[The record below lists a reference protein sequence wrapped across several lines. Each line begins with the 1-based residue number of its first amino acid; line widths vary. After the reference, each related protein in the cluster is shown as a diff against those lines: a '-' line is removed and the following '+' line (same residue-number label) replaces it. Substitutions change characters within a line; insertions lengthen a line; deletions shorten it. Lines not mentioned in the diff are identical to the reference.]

1 MPASLI
7 DIVRKR
13 FLETIRSVQPP
24 GRWKVVV
31 IDEHAQRLLG
41 AVLKQYDVLE
51 ENVTLIESVSSY
63 RQPQPGLEAIYFL
76 MATTQ
81 NVDRVIQDFSGTETT
96 YEGAHLFF
104 MDSLPEHLFNRLCSS
119 PAERYLKRLSDL
131 NINFRALE
139 SQTFSLH
146 APQHFFSFYS
156 PPPSSQA
163 VAACRARIEEDLLFT
178 AKGILNVCISINENP
193 LIRYYVPDH
202 PPLGALTNQT
212 VADRNTRMPPS
223 EGSGRWKGALAS
235 AAARVDL
242 GGITGGGPNE
252 EGGDHLSKKLAF
264 MVQRELDDYAKANPD
279 FIKTAAPN
287 RPKPVLIIT
296 ERAMDMF
303 APFLHEFTYQ
313 AMCNDLLNIEGGVRY
328 RFKFQTSSGKYE
340 DEIATLS
347 ETDTMWTEIR
357 HHHMQEAIEKLMKE
371 FNQFLEENAGFRGG
385 DAATS
390 VNDMKDMLAGMDQ
403 FKEQRQKFS
412 VHLNMAQESMDIY
425 GKKHLENV
433 AKVEQNCSTGLTVQG
448 KAPKTLVEDM
458 VPLLADQTLTGR
470 DKVRIIAVY
479 IQFRQGIPDED
490 KKRLFQH
497 AGLSLSE
504 QDAVNSLVN
513 MGVRVLRTP
522 ADRDL
527 RKMKQK
533 PADDDYDLS
542 RYQPLLKTV
551 IDDQINNRL
560 DASQFPYVR
569 NAPGPS
575 GAGLGA
581 IPPPNTRAP
590 PTTTSLRSS
599 KPSWH
604 RAPSKVGGPGG
615 NVNEKDDKNRQKM
628 IVFVL
633 GGMTYSEMRTA
644 YRMSDSS
651 SKDIYIGSSHIYT
664 PNEFID
670 DLKVLEHGGV
680 GSQAAPNGLQSV
692 EVRGEPRPYQMAYD
706 QKYYV
711 KDPPP
716 PPPAQPAPRQNPAPE
731 SQNRLSGASQNH
743 LNPLAGL
750 GNSTS
755 PSIRSNMSGG
765 STPDGREK
773 EKKKRFFKF

>member
-7 DIVRKR
+7 DVVRKR

-24 GRWKVVV
+24 GKWKVVV
-31 IDEHAQRLLG
+31 IDEHAQKLLG

-51 ENVTLIESVSSY
+51 ENVTVIDSVSSY

-81 NVDRVIQDFSGTETT
+81 NVDRVVKDFSGTEPT
-96 YEGAHLFF
+96 YDGAHLFF
-104 MDSLPEHLFNRLCSS
+104 MDALPEPLFNRLCSS
-119 PAERYLKRLSDL
+119 PAERFLKRLSDL

-139 SQTFSLH
+139 AQVFSIH
-146 APQHFFSFYS
+146 APHHFFSYYS
-156 PPPSSQA
+156 PPPNSQA
-163 VAACRARIEEDLLFT
+163 VALCRARIEEDLLFS

-212 VADRNTRMPPS
+212 LADRNARAPAPS

-242 GGITGGGPNE
+242 GGMTGGAGG

-264 MVQRELDDYAKANPD
+264 MVQRELDDYAKANTD
-279 FIKTAAPN
+279 FAKTGAPN
-287 RPKPVLIIT
+287 RPKPVLLIT
-296 ERAMDMF
+296 ERTMDMF

-313 AMCNDLLNIEGGVRY
+313 AMCNDLLTIESGVRY
-328 RFKFQTSSGKYE
+328 RFKFQTSSGKLE
-340 DEIATLS
+340 DETVTLS
-347 ETDTMWTEIR
+347 EADTMWTQIR
-357 HHHMQEAIEKLMKE
+357 HLHMQESIEKLMKE

-385 DAATS
+385 NGAAS

-433 AKVEQNCSTGLTVQG
+433 AKVEQNCSTGQTVEG
-448 KAPKTLVEDM
+448 KTPKTLVEDM
-458 VPLLADQTLTGR
+458 VPLLADQALTGR
-470 DKVRIIAVY
+470 DKVRIVAVY
-479 IQFRQGIPDED
+479 IQYRQGIPDED
-490 KKRLFQH
+490 KRRLFQH
-497 AGLSLSE
+497 AGLSLAE

-533 PADDDYDLS
+533 PAEDDYDLS
-542 RYQPLLKTV
+542 RYQPLVKTML
-551 IDDQINNRL
+551 DDQINNRL
-560 DASQFPYVR
+560 DANQFPYVR

-575 GAGLGA
+575 GAGMSVV
-581 IPPPNTRAP
+581 PPANPRAP
-590 PTTTSLRSS
+590 ATTTSLRSS
-599 KPSWH
+599 KPNWH
-604 RAPSKVGGPGG
+604 RTPSKVGGPGG
-615 NVNEKDDKNRQKM
+615 AAIDKEDKNRQKL

-644 YRMSDSS
+644 YRLSDSAN
-651 SKDIYIGSSHIYT
+651 KDIYIGSSHIYT

-680 GSQAAPNGLQSV
+680 GSKAAPNGLQNV

-716 PPPAQPAPRQNPAPE
+716 PPPPTQPARQPLAPPGD
-731 SQNRLSGASQNH
+731 QNRLSGASQNY
-743 LNPLAGL
+743 PSSPAGY
-750 GNSTS
+750 GASAS
-755 PSIRSNMSGG
+755 PSIGSNHSML
-765 STPDGREK
+765 PDGKEK
-773 EKKKRFFKF
+773 EKKKRHFFKF